1 MKVKK
6 NEYSHPDAALSQLGE
21 DLRGLR
27 KAQGLTLDNLAQA
40 SGKSVSFISKI
51 ERGQARPSVTTL
63 QELAGALGVPVG
75 WFFETDS
82 PAPAE
87 ERPFVVRAGRRRKL
101 SYSGLSSTDY
111 MGFEDHLLSA
121 SLEGQLAL
129 GISTYQPGGNT
140 GDEVYTHTGEEAGLV
155 IKGEIDLHLDGTVF
169 RLKTGD
175 SFSFDAGL
183 PHRYSNPGDGEAQ
196 IVWANTPIN
205 LRR

>member
-6 NEYSHPDAALSQLGE
+6 FDQSGTNTALSQLGE

-27 KAQGLTLDNLAQA
+27 RAQGFTLEELATA

-75 WFFETDS
+75 WFFETDGPV
-82 PAPAE
+82 PAD
-87 ERPFVVRAGRRRKL
+87 ERPYVVRADRRRKL
-101 SYSGLSSTDY
+101 SYSGLGSTEY

-121 SLEGQLAL
+121 SLDGQLAL
-129 GISTYQPGGNT
+129 GISTYSPGGSS
-140 GDEVYTHTGEEAGLV
+140 GDDFYTHAGEEAGLV
-155 IKGEIDLHLDGTVF
+155 VKGEIELHLDDRVF
-169 RLKTGD
+169 LLTAGD
-175 SFSFDAGL
+175 SFSFSAKT
-183 PHRYSNPGDGEAQ
+183 PHRYSNSGECDAQ
-196 IVWANTPIN
+196 IVWANTPVN

>member
-6 NEYSHPDAALSQLGE
+6 NESTRPNIALTQLGE

-27 KAQGLTLDNLAQA
+27 RAQGLTLEDLAAA

-63 QELAGALGVPVG
+63 QELAGAVGVPVG
-75 WFFETDS
+75 WFFETDG

-121 SLEGQLAL
+121 SLDGQLAL
-129 GISTYQPGGNT
+129 GMSTYQPGGNS
-140 GDEVYTHTGEEAGLV
+140 GDELYTHDGEEAGLV
-155 IKGEIDLHLDGTVF
+155 IKGQIDLHLEGKVF
-169 RLKTGD
+169 RLETGD
-175 SFSFDAGL
+175 SFSFAASI

-196 IVWANTPIN
+196 IVWANTPVS

>member
-1 MKVKK
+1 MNVKK
-6 NEYSHPDAALSQLGE
+6 NEITPPENALIQLGD

-27 KAQGLTLDNLAQA
+27 RAQGLTLEDLANV

-75 WFFETDS
+75 WFFETDG

-87 ERPFVVRAGRRRKL
+87 ERPFVVRKSRRRKL
-101 SYSGLSSTDY
+101 TYSELSSTDY

-121 SLEGQLAL
+121 SLDGQLAL
-129 GISTYQPGGNT
+129 GMSTYQPGGNS
-140 GDEVYTHTGEEAGLV
+140 GDELYTHTGEEAGLV
-155 IKGEIDLHLDGTVF
+155 IKGQIDLHLDGKVF
-169 RLKTGD
+169 RLEVGD
-175 SFSFDAGL
+175 SFSFAASL
-183 PHRYSNPGDGEAQ
+183 PHRYSNPGDGESQ
-196 IVWANTPIN
+196 IVWANTPVN

>member
-1 MKVKK
+1 MNVNK
-6 NEYSHPDAALSQLGE
+6 NEEKPPHDALIQLGE

-27 KAQGLTLDNLAQA
+27 RAQGLTLEDLAAA

-75 WFFETDS
+75 WFFETDG
-82 PAPAE
+82 PAPAD
-87 ERPFVVRAGRRRKL
+87 ERPYVVRASRRRKL

-121 SLEGQLAL
+121 SLDGQLAL
-129 GISTYQPGGNT
+129 GMSTYQPGGNS
-140 GDEVYTHTGEEAGLV
+140 GDELYTHAGEEAGLV
-155 IKGEIDLHLDGTVF
+155 IKGRIDLHLDGKVF
-169 RLKTGD
+169 RLETGD
-175 SFSFDAGL
+175 SFSFAASL
-183 PHRYSNPGDGEAQ
+183 PHRYANPGDGEAR
-196 IVWANTPIN
+196 IVWANTPVN